1 MAGGDRRWS
10 RRLEA
15 ADAALDLLSDVGVDQ
30 HRQIDVFDI
39 CEQVGLW
46 LAFAPLDSLL
56 GAYVPQGSGG
66 IMITTR
72 RPLTVQ
78 RYTAAHE
85 LGHWRLRHGA
95 VADTHDQVFR
105 PASLEQER
113 LAQIFAGSLLM
124 PAPLV
129 MAILARVRSPV
140 DAPITAMHCYA
151 IAREA
156 GVSYEAAVRQLV
168 NLNQLQ
174 RNEAD
179 DLLRVRP
186 LAIKTQ
192 LGYGHRPVNGW
203 ADIWPVDEGW
213 HDQIL
218 SLRVDDE
225 VSIALP
231 ENRTTGHRWMHTDDP
246 PLARSEPEPAPQGR
260 EARRGVAS
268 GQAAFAA
275 ALEAQRGV
283 RLQAPRAILER
294 LRSQASL
301 PIARPEPTPPLSG
314 VDVVHDQYLAARAP
328 GATPRQAR
336 ALRLALARPGETTD
350 DTVDDTARVV
360 AGGTGRR
367 VLAVRFSDPGVHTVR
382 LEYRS
387 AYSED
392 PPLEQYTL
400 HALVE
405 TRRQAISV
413 SQVASDDDDRAWM
426 AEVQQRQLRE
436 LPPPLDP
443 TDPALTE

>member
-15 ADAALDLLSDVGVDQ
+15 ADAALDLLSEVGSDQ
-30 HRQIDVFDI
+30 GRQIDVFDL

-46 LAFAPLDSLL
+46 LAFAPLDNLL

-66 IMITTR
+66 ILITTR

-105 PASLEQER
+105 PASMEQER

-129 MAILARVRSPV
+129 MAILTRVRSPA
-140 DAPITAMHCYA
+140 DAPITPVHCYA

-156 GVSYEAAVRQLV
+156 GVSYEAAVRQLL

-174 RNEAD
+174 RHEVD
-179 DLLRVRP
+179 ELLRARP

-192 LGYGHRPVNGW
+192 LGYGQRPVNGW
-203 ADIWPVDEGW
+203 ADVWPVDEGW

-218 SLRVDDE
+218 SLRLDDE

-231 ENRTTGHRWMHTDDP
+231 ENRTSGHRWMLTDDP
-246 PLARSEPEPAPQGR
+246 PLARPEPEPAPLEAQGHR
-260 EARRGVAS
+260 VSVS

-275 ALEAQRGV
+275 ALDAQRGA
-283 RLQAPRAILER
+283 RLRAPRAIVER
-294 LRSQASL
+294 LRAQARR
-301 PIARPEPTPPLSG
+301 PIARPDPTTALSG
-314 VDVVHDQYLAARAP
+314 VDVVHDQYLAARLP
-328 GATPRQAR
+328 GATPRQAS
-336 ALRLALARPGETTD
+336 ASRLAIARPGDSTD
-350 DTVDDTARVV
+350 DPPDDTDRLT

-367 VLAVRFSDPGVHTVR
+367 VLGVRFGDPGVHSVR

-387 AYSED
+387 PYTDE

-405 TRRQAISV
+405 TRRQAISIL
-413 SQVASDDDDRAWM
+413 QVAPDDEDGSWI
-426 AEVQQRQLRE
+426 AEVQERQMRE

-443 TDPALTE
+443 TDPALAE

>member
-85 LGHWRLRHGA
+85 LGHWRLRHGV
-95 VADTHDQVFR
+95 VADTHDQIFR
-105 PASLEQER
+105 PASMEQER

-129 MAILARVRSPV
+129 MAILARVRSPA
-140 DAPITAMHCYA
+140 DAPVTAAHCYA

-174 RNEAD
+174 RHEAD
-179 DLLRVRP
+179 ELLSVRP

-192 LGYGHRPVNGW
+192 LGYGQRPVNGW
-203 ADIWPVDEGW
+203 ADVWPVDEGW
-213 HDQIL
+213 HEQIL
-218 SLRVDDE
+218 NLRVDDE

-231 ENRTTGHRWMHTDDP
+231 ENRTTGYRWMLTDDP
-246 PLARSEPEPAPQGR
+246 PLVHSEPEPAPQQGQ
-260 EARRGVAS
+260 ARRGLAI

-275 ALEAQRGV
+275 ALDARRGA
-283 RLQAPRAILER
+283 RLKAPRAMVER
-294 LRSQASL
+294 LRSQAR
-301 PIARPEPTPPLSG
+301 RPLVPAEPTAPPSG

-328 GATPRQAR
+328 DATPRQAR
-336 ALRLALARPGETTD
+336 ASRLAVARPSDTT
-350 DTVDDTARVV
+350 DDTARVV
-360 AGGTGRR
+360 VGGTGRR
-367 VLAVRFSDPGVHTVR
+367 VLGVRFGDPGVHTVR

-387 AYSED
+387 PYSDE

-400 HALVE
+400 YALVE

-413 SQVASDDDDRAWM
+413 LQVASDDDDRSWI
-426 AEVQQRQLRE
+426 AEVQERQLRE

-443 TDPALTE
+443 TDPALAE